1 MDTIVAVATPPGRSA
16 IGIVR
21 LSGPESLP
29 IVRSLVSDEGYN
41 PQPAKVVLK
50 SIQTPANGLTIDQ
63 ALISYF
69 ETPNSYTGE
78 DVIEISCHGSPVIL
92 RQLVDATLSLGARL
106 ASPGEFTLRALSN
119 GKINLS
125 QAEAIRDLIEA
136 QTDAAAQQAIRQLS
150 GELSNRLQPIKD
162 ELLNLIVQLESAVEF
177 VEDDLPALQRQSISS
192 RLGDIVS
199 QVQKLADTFR
209 TGHLLRDGLSVAIVG
224 RPNVGK
230 STVFNSLLR
239 FERAIVTSLAGTTRD
254 TLSEKLSISG
264 IPVVLTDTAG
274 LRADTDDVVES
285 LGLERTRQA
294 MADADLLLVVM
305 DGSTEITNE
314 DREILESDRGIP
326 KVITFNKSDL
336 DSFNV
341 DRLGPENGGT
351 RVISVSAKTGS
362 GIEDLRSAIV
372 APFQGRQTNTD
383 GLLITDARHFDLLCR
398 AGNEMASSADLLE
411 TGATEELVLAG
422 LHNALRF
429 LGSITGET
437 TAEDVLSQIF
447 ATFCIGK

>member
-21 LSGPESLP
+21 LSGPESLS
-29 IVRSLVSDEGYN
+29 IVRSLISDAYD
-41 PQPAKVVLK
+41 PQPAKVILK
-50 SIQTPANGLTIDQ
+50 SIHTPANGPTIDQ
-63 ALISYF
+63 ALLSYF

-78 DVIEISCHGSPVIL
+78 DVVEISCHGSPVIL

-136 QTDAAAQQAIRQLS
+136 QTDAAAQQAIRQLK
-150 GELSNRLQPIKD
+150 GELSRRLQPIKD

-192 RLGDIVS
+192 RLQLIVCE
-199 QVQKLADTFR
+199 VQKLADTFR

-230 STVFNSLLR
+230 STVFNSLLK

-254 TLSEKLSISG
+254 TLSEKVSISG

-274 LRADTDDVVES
+274 LRADTGDVVES
-285 LGLERTRQA
+285 LGLERTRQV

-305 DGSTEITNE
+305 DGSIELIDE
-314 DREILESDRGIP
+314 DREILESDGGIP
-326 KVITFNKSDL
+326 KVVAFNKSDL
-336 DSFNV
+336 DSFDG
-341 DRLGPENGGT
+341 DRLGPESREL
-351 RVISVSAKTGS
+351 RVISVSGKTGS
-362 GIEDLRSAIV
+362 GLEDLRRAII
-372 APFQGRQTNTD
+372 APFQSGQTNID

-398 AGNEMASSADLLE
+398 TGSELASSANLLE
-411 TGATEELVLAG
+411 TGASEELVLSG
-422 LHNALRF
+422 LHNSLRL

>member
-1 MDTIVAVATPPGRSA
+1 A
-16 IGIVR
+16 
-21 LSGPESLP
+21 
-29 IVRSLVSDEGYN
+29 
-41 PQPAKVVLK
+41 
-50 SIQTPANGLTIDQ
+50 
-63 ALISYF
+63 
-69 ETPNSYTGE
+69 
-78 DVIEISCHGSPVIL
+78 H
-92 RQLVDATLSLGARL
+92 L

-150 GELSNRLQPIKD
+150 GELSARLHPIKD

-192 RLGDIVS
+192 RLESIVLE
-199 QVQKLADTFR
+199 VQKLADTFR

-230 STVFNSLLR
+230 STVFNGLLK

-274 LRADTDDVVES
+274 LRVDTEDVVES
-285 LGLERTRQA
+285 LGLERTSQA

-314 DREILESDRGIP
+314 DREILESD
-326 KVITFNKSDL
+326 
-336 DSFNV
+336 
-341 DRLGPENGGT
+341 
-351 RVISVSAKTGS
+351 
-362 GIEDLRSAIV
+362 
-372 APFQGRQTNTD
+372 
-383 GLLITDARHFDLLCR
+383 
-398 AGNEMASSADLLE
+398 
-411 TGATEELVLAG
+411 
-422 LHNALRF
+422 
-429 LGSITGET
+429 
-437 TAEDVLSQIF
+437 
-447 ATFCIGK
+447 